1 MYDSL
6 MVWRVPITLMV
17 GFLAGWFGA
26 RNELR
31 AVRGSDKSNREG
43 LLLRM
48 RTLQYALSFYLIF
61 SILGFCASG
70 LYAARFWQTLVPAR
84 TSFAYL
90 MPGSIQTLTTG
101 AIIACASALHFI
113 QSLADKYN
121 IDLW

>member
-6 MVWRVPITLMV
+6 MIWRVPMSLMV
-17 GFLAGWFGA
+17 GFFAGWFGA

-31 AVRGSDKSNREG
+31 SVRDWDKSGGAG

-70 LYAARFWQTLVPAR
+70 LYAARFWQALVPVR
-84 TSFAYL
+84 GLFAYL
-90 MPGSIQTLTTG
+90 MPASIQTLATG
-101 AIIACASALHFI
+101 AIIACASGLHFI
-113 QSLADKYN
+113 QSFAEKYN

>member
-6 MVWRVPITLMV
+6 MIWRVPLTLMV

-31 AVRGSDKSNREG
+31 VVRGPDKSNRSG

-61 SILGFCASG
+61 SILAFGASG
-70 LYAARFWQTLVPAR
+70 LYAARFWQALTPSR
-84 TSFAYL
+84 GMFAYL

-101 AIIACASALHFI
+101 AIVACASSLRFI
-113 QSLADKYN
+113 ESLAEKHN

>member
-1 MYDSL
+1 ML
-6 MVWRVPITLMV
+6 IV

-31 AVRGSDKSNREG
+31 VARGGNKSNRSG

-61 SILGFCASG
+61 SILGFGGSG
-70 LYAARFWQTLVPAR
+70 LYAARFWQTLVPVR
-84 TSFAYL
+84 GLFAYL
-90 MPGSIQTLTTG
+90 MPGSIQTLTAG

-113 QSLADKYN
+113 ESFAEKYD

>member
-6 MVWRVPITLMV
+6 MIWRVPITLMV

-31 AVRGSDKSNREG
+31 VVRGADKSNRAG

-61 SILGFCASG
+61 SILGFGASG
-70 LYAARFWQTLVPAR
+70 LYAARFWQTLLPTR
-84 TSFAYL
+84 GLFAYL

-101 AIIACASALHFI
+101 AIIACVSGLHFI
-113 QSLADKYN
+113 ESFAEKNN

>member
-6 MVWRVPITLMV
+6 MIWRVPITLIV
-17 GFLAGWFGA
+17 GFFAGWCGA
-26 RNELR
+26 RHELR
-31 AVRGSDKSNREG
+31 VVSGSDKSNRGG

-61 SILGFCASG
+61 SILAFGASG
-70 LYAARFWQTLVPAR
+70 LYAARFWQALIPAR
-84 TSFAYL
+84 GLFAYL

-101 AIIACASALHFI
+101 AMIACASSLHFI
-113 QSLADKYN
+113 QSFAGKYN

>member
-6 MVWRVPITLMV
+6 MIWRVPITLIV

-26 RNELR
+26 RHELR
-31 AVRGSDKSNREG
+31 VVRGSNKSDRAG

-61 SILGFCASG
+61 STLGFGASG
-70 LYAARFWQTLVPAR
+70 VYASRFWQTLVPAR
-84 TSFAYL
+84 GVFGNL
-90 MPGSIQTLTTG
+90 MLGSIQTLTTG

-113 QSLADKYN
+113 HSFAEKYN

>member
-6 MVWRVPITLMV
+6 MIWRVPITLIV

-31 AVRGSDKSNREG
+31 IVRGSDESNRAG

-70 LYAARFWQTLVPAR
+70 LYAARFWQTLVPAKGL
-84 TSFAYL
+84 FAYL
-90 MPGSIQTLTTG
+90 MPASIQTLTTG

-113 QSLADKYN
+113 QSFAEKYN